1 MLGLL
6 SYAASLLA
14 STIPAPTASVLAATP
29 AAPAAS
35 IRQLAPAVA
44 SEVARSAAE
53 GVLADGEGAR
63 REFRLDR
70 AAIELGV
77 AMGLG
82 VGWYETQIEL
92 NKLDFDFDRTFRDQT
107 RRLFSADGYRF
118 DDNNLTLNVGH
129 AFMGAYYHQFARQN
143 GGGMLQA
150 LLFDFVTSSVW
161 ELTVEHRE
169 VVSLND
175 TVVTALGG
183 VSIGES
189 LYQVGDYFGR
199 SRPTLRNRLLMGLF
213 SPAHAAGWLFG
224 DQPRPSAAGFDR
236 RGLARDG
243 QLRFALGLGAGRAL
257 GGAGQ
262 TWDSEVRGDV
272 ELINL
277 ASYGHEASR
286 RRWLDGGELSR
297 IAVDYRGSRQDLQAL
312 SIVTRASLWG
322 RYRQET
328 RATAAG
334 GLRGYAAFLGSATA
348 FEMQVEDLGTFD
360 DFLSAMHLP
369 GPSADLT
376 WHRDRLS
383 LRLVSDVTPDFAMV
397 RPLALDHERA
407 PAELHGEKSTIPT
420 HRYYYA
426 MGVAAATR
434 LEASYRQA
442 RAGASVEWAHHDSI
456 EGLDRHQNAY
466 TSPTGVFHE
475 AVSKD
480 SEAADQRLKVRVYG
494 DSALPLA
501 SDLRAGVSLDYRQRA
516 GSFGDEER
524 EQDDLRL
531 SLLLSYA
538 L

>member
-1 MLGLL
+1 MPESDSDGDG
-6 SYAASLLA
+6 
-14 STIPAPTASVLAATP
+14 V
-29 AAPAAS
+29 
-35 IRQLAPAVA
+35 R
-44 SEVARSAAE
+44 RS
-53 GVLADGEGAR
+53 
-63 REFRLDR
+63 FRKDR
-70 AAIELGV
+70 AALELGV

-82 VGWYETQIEL
+82 VVWYESQIEL
-92 NKLDFDFDRTFRDQT
+92 NKLDFDFDRTWSEQT
-107 RRLFSADGYRF
+107 RRLFSSDGYRF

-143 GGGMLQA
+143 GGGMLEA
-150 LLFDFVTSSVW
+150 LLFDFLTSSVW

-189 LYQVGDYFGR
+189 LYQVGDYFAR

-224 DQPRPSAAGFDR
+224 DRPRPSAAGFDG
-236 RGLARDG
+236 RGLARDA
-243 QLRFALGLGAGRAL
+243 QLRFELGLGGGRRPL
-257 GGAGQ
+257 DGAGPGWESQ
-262 TWDSEVRGDV
+262 LRGDI

-277 ASYGHEASR
+277 ASFGHAASR
-286 RRWLDGGELSR
+286 RRWLEGGEMSR
-297 IAVDYRGSRQDLQAL
+297 ILVDYRGSRQDLEAL
-312 SIVTRASLWG
+312 SITTRASLWG

-328 RATAAG
+328 QATAGG

-348 FEMQVEDLGTFD
+348 FELQVEELGTFD

-383 LRLVSDVTPDFAMV
+383 LRLVSDVNPDFAMV
-397 RPLALDHERA
+397 RPLALDHERS
-407 PAELHGEKSTIPT
+407 PLELHGEKSTIPT

-426 MGVAAATR
+426 LGVAAATR
-434 LEASYRQA
+434 LEASYRRA
-442 RAGASVEWAHHDSI
+442 RAGASVQFAHHDSI
-456 EGLDRHQNAY
+456 EGLDRHQTAY

-480 SEAADQRLKVRVYG
+480 SEATDQRLEVRVYG
-494 DSALPLA
+494 DSALPLT
-501 SDLRAGVSLDYRQRA
+501 DLRAGMSLDYRQRT
-516 GSFGDEER
+516 GTFGAEER